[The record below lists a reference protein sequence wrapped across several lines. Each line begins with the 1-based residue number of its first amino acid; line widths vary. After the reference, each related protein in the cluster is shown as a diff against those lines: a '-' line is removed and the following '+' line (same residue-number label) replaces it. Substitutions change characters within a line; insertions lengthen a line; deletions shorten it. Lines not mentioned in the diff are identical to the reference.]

1 MMKKIDVGITGMT
14 CASCATRIEKSLRE
28 TEGVKNAAVN
38 LASERALV
46 DYDENKVSEEVL
58 KSRIKETGY
67 GVIDEGS
74 KEEVSAEFDI
84 TGMTCASCATRIEK
98 GIMNIPGITTASVNL
113 SSEKAFVKFD
123 PNKAG
128 SDEILKKIESTG
140 YKARLKSEEA
150 IESEKELREKEIRRQ
165 RTLLISSAILSMPL
179 FFAMLSNLFSL
190 EIGILHNP
198 YFQLILATPV
208 QFIIGWR
215 FYKKA
220 WSSIKMLSPGMDFL
234 VAMGTSAA
242 YLFSIY
248 NGFIKSYP
256 SGIRPELYF
265 EASAIIITLV
275 LLGKY
280 LEAIA
285 KGRTSE
291 ALKKLMG
298 LQPKTATVI
307 RAGKELIIDIGDIM
321 IRDTLIVK
329 PGEKIAV
336 DGEVTEGHSAVDE
349 SMLTGESIP
358 VEKGPGA
365 KVIGGTINLNGS
377 ITFTAMKV
385 GKDTVLAQII
395 KVVEEAQGSKAPI
408 QKLADVVAGYFGPAV
423 LAIAILTTISWMVF
437 TGNTTAAI
445 ISAVSVLV
453 IACPCALGLAT
464 PTAIMVGTGKGAE
477 NGILFKNAASLE
489 SLYKI
494 NKIVFD
500 KTGTITAGKPRVTD
514 IVPVENSMTEDDILK
529 FAASAEKKSEHPLAN
544 AIVNAAQKRDLELI
558 SSANFQSHTGAGVTA
573 SIKSQKVVIGTLK
586 LMNEQGVNID
596 KIKEKTSKLENDGK
610 TVVYI
615 SLKGKIAGVIA
626 IADVIKKEAAEAI
639 GGLKELDITTY
650 MITGDNRRTA
660 EAIALQAGIDT
671 GHVMAGVLPEQKA
684 GLVKKMMEENSV
696 VAMTGDGINDAPA
709 LATADIGIAMG
720 TGTDVAIETGDI
732 TLMNG
737 NLETLLTAIKLS
749 KKTMSK
755 IKQNLFWAF
764 IYNTI
769 GIPFAAFGLLN
780 PVIAGAA
787 MAFSSVSVVTN
798 SLSLKKF
805 NFTK

>member
-1 MMKKIDVGITGMT
+1 M
-14 CASCATRIEKSLRE
+14 
-28 TEGVKNAAVN
+28 
-38 LASERALV
+38 V
-46 DYDENKVSEEVL
+46 DYDENKVSEEFL
-58 KSRIKETGY
+58 KNRIKETGY
-67 GVIDEGS
+67 GVIDEGLE
-74 KEEVSAEFDI
+74 EEVSAEFDI

-98 GIMNIPGITTASVNL
+98 GITNIPGITKASVNL

-123 PNKAG
+123 PKKTG

-234 VAMGTSAA
+234 VAMGTTAA
-242 YLFSIY
+242 YLFSLY
-248 NGFIKSYP
+248 NGFFKNYQKGS
-256 SGIRPELYF
+256 RPELYF

-298 LQPKTATVI
+298 LQPKTAIVI
-307 RAGKELIIDIGDIM
+307 REGKELIIDIGDIVVG
-321 IRDTLIVK
+321 DTLIVK

-336 DGEVTEGHSAVDE
+336 DGTVLKGNTAIDE

-500 KTGTITAGKPRVTD
+500 KTGTITAGKPGVTD
-514 IVPVENSMTEDDILK
+514 IVPVENSMTENDILI
-529 FAASAEKKSEHPLAN
+529 FAASAEKKSEHPLAD

-558 SSANFQSHTGAGVTA
+558 SSANFQSHTGAGVIA
-573 SIKSQKVVIGTLK
+573 SIKNQKVAIGTLK

-596 KIKEKTSKLENDGK
+596 KIKEKASKLENDGK

-660 EAIALQAGIDT
+660 EAIALQAGIDAD
-671 GHVMAGVLPEQKA
+671 HVMAGVLPEQKA
-684 GLVKKMMEENSV
+684 GLVKKMMEEDSV

-737 NLETLLTAIKLS
+737 NLETLITAIKLS

-764 IYNTI
+764 IYNTV

-805 NFTK
+805 SAKLD